1 MVTTVSFVDE
11 IRKERGGGRERDRER
26 EATLEAT
33 ARGDGDIGE
42 QRFERIRRLNALRN
56 L

>member
-1 MVTTVSFVDE
+1 MGAPCGHHRGIVRRNTE
-11 IRKERGGGRERDRER
+11 RERGR

-33 ARGDGDIGE
+33 ARGDGDSVGE

>member
-11 IRKERGGGRERDRER
+11 MRKGERVEGRERERER

-33 ARGDGDIGE
+33 ARGDGDMGE
-42 QRFERIRRLNALRN
+42 QRFERIRRS
-56 L
+56 

>member
-1 MVTTVSFVDE
+1 MVTTVSFVGE
-11 IRKERGGGRERDRER
+11 IRKERGRKGERESV

-33 ARGDGDIGE
+33 ARGDGDVGE